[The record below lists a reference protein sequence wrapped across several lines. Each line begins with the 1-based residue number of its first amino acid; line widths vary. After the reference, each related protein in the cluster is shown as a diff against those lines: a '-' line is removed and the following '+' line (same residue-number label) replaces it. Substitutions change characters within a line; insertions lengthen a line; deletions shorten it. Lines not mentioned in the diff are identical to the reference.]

1 MMEMM
6 QVECMCCGKRL
17 REKPSCGGSRVT
29 SGICE
34 ACLDAVYPRYAGRV
48 RALRGRYVF
57 PA

>member
-48 RALRGRYVF
+48 KAMRNVF
-57 PA
+57 PV